1 MIFLN
6 LKILSNK
13 NLKKKTNSEIQIMND
28 ETNNKNMNRSNE
40 TRKFLTNTLF
50 STEITR
56 NLEELMCFN
65 VVKSRPANAASR
77 FI

>member
-1 MIFLN
+1 
-6 LKILSNK
+6 
-13 NLKKKTNSEIQIMND
+13 MNN